1 MSRRLT
7 VICLLGAAAV
17 SGAVRLAAWVD
28 AGRLPAGVVSVI
40 APSYVAA
47 LPDMPLEEIVAAR
60 GWRSIPNVN
69 VLVEKSRWMLSI
81 RSGDEVLKS
90 YPVALGSEDM
100 SDKQRRDD
108 GLTPEGEFYICQRNL
123 IADSHA
129 WDSVWLRLSYPN
141 AEDAERGLA
150 EGIITREQAE
160 EIERAIGRHARP
172 PQDTDLGSG
181 IGIHAGGINPRT
193 WTMGCIALQHPH
205 AVEVYRHTRMRTPV
219 TIRG

>member
-1 MSRRLT
+1 
-7 VICLLGAAAV
+7 
-17 SGAVRLAAWVD
+17 
-28 AGRLPAGVVSVI
+28 
-40 APSYVAA
+40 
-47 LPDMPLEEIVAAR
+47 MPLEEIVAAR

-141 AEDAERGLA
+141 AEDASAAA
-150 EGIITREQAE
+150 EGINTRAAE
-160 EIERAIGRHARP
+160 EMSAPSQARRP
-172 PQDTDLGSG
+172 PQDTDWAGDR
-181 IGIHAGGINPRT
+181 IHGEHQSRT
-193 WTMGCIALQHPH
+193 WTMGLHPCRPPRGRGVPPNRKLRTRLHPRVTGHAREQARTTGVEKQGGLTMIEALKREHCAECVGDAHPL
-205 AVEVYRHTRMRTPV
+205 P
-219 TIRG
+219 